1 MTDGDYGLRF
11 DAKHRVLLITFG
23 KRVTD
28 DIYMN
33 AYDDV
38 KRFVVARGPYSL
50 IVDFSLVED
59 FGLSNKFVREIA
71 DMTPASPAGMARIVV
86 APQPAAYGVS
96 RIVETLRSETVAA
109 IKVVRTL
116 AEAYAGF
123 GASAS
128 DFVPVSSI

>member
-1 MTDGDYGLRF
+1 MTDGDYDLRF

-28 DIYMN
+28 TIYMTG
-33 AYDDV
+33 YDAV
-38 KRFVVARGPYSL
+38 KHFVAARGPYSL

-59 FGLSNKFVREIA
+59 FGLSNKLVREIA
-71 DMTPASPAGMARIVV
+71 DMTPASPAGMGRVVV

-109 IKVVRTL
+109 IKVVRTI

-123 GASAS
+123 GASAA
-128 DFVPVSSI
+128 DFAPVA